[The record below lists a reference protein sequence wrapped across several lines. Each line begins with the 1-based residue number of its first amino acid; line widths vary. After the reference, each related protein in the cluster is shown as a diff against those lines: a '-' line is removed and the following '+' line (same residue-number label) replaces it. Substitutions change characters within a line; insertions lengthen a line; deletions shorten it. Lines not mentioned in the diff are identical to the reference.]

1 MMQENSED
9 TKSEMR
15 SHKSKDRQYRIQSKV
30 GGLCIMSNKLEFHDK

>member
-1 MMQENSED
+1 MMQENFED

-15 SHKSKDRQYRIQSKV
+15 RKSKDRQYRIQSKV